1 MGYNWKKIFK
11 SKTDKELFEISIG
24 NKLLNEQAEK
34 YAEKELKLRGFDF
47 EKIDKYKKKW
57 ELERIYE
64 EEREESRSFFN
75 RKITSRE
82 YLLFA
87 VLGPVLTLISL
98 LNLIFDFIDFSGND
112 NSEYGKYFM
121 VLLGVFFTVVGFI
134 GYKNRRKVEIQRK
147 EKVES
152 LLKEL

>member
-112 NSEYGKYFM
+112 NSEYGKYFW
-121 VLLGVFFTVVGFI
+121 F
-134 GYKNRRKVEIQRK
+134 Y
-147 EKVES
+147 
-152 LLKEL
+152 

>member
-24 NKLLNEQAEK
+24 NKLLNEQAKK

-112 NSEYGKYFM
+112 NSEYGKYFW
-121 VLLGVFFTVVGFI
+121 F
-134 GYKNRRKVEIQRK
+134 Y
-147 EKVES
+147 
-152 LLKEL
+152 

>member
-75 RKITSRE
+75 RKIASRE

-112 NSEYGKYFM
+112 NSEYGKYFW
-121 VLLGVFFTVVGFI
+121 F
-134 GYKNRRKVEIQRK
+134 Y
-147 EKVES
+147 
-152 LLKEL
+152 